1 MRSGI
6 WGTERLSGIEN
17 MVSAHVGHAAE
28 FLARRESAH
37 MFMIGFLFL

>member
-6 WGTERLSGIEN
+6 WATERLSGIEN

-28 FLARRESAH
+28 FWRDVSRLTCS
-37 MFMIGFLFL
+37 